1 MFKIIK
7 DYGTM
12 FLFIGGKM
20 KKIETTKLRKLIFN
34 LRDSSKTF
42 ERYVDKLMRIFINY
56 DLTQDQCE
64 LLERAKSWY

>member
-1 MFKIIK
+1 
-7 DYGTM
+7 M

>member
-1 MFKIIK
+1 
-7 DYGTM
+7 
-12 FLFIGGKM
+12 M